1 MSQQLR
7 LFDSLDQYEGV
18 DLEYKSAK
26 GGLPHDL
33 WPTYSAFANTDG
45 GVIYLGVAERP
56 DGTLDVHGLRDA
68 QKLVKTFWDTVNN
81 RSKVNRNLLRD
92 QDVALIALD
101 EPGLSVIRIE
111 VPRASRFDRP
121 IYVGTDPFAGTYR
134 RSSEADYRCSEIE
147 VRRMFADQSDESR
160 DSQILDGF
168 TLDDLHEESLRQF
181 RNVWGSRSS
190 GDPWLTESNLGML
203 TKLGGWRRDRL
214 SQREGLTVAGLLMF
228 GKLEAIQ
235 DPAAIPGFHLDYRER
250 FSDDPGIR
258 YTDRVTSDGS
268 FECNLFQFYQ
278 QVILKLSSG
287 PGVKRPF
294 QVDAEG
300 YRRTATPVSEALQE
314 ALVNAL
320 IHCDYAGQGGV
331 VIDRHLERVEFSNPG
346 TLLISREQLLRG
358 GVSECRNKALQ
369 KMFQKLGVGDKL
381 GSGIDKIRS
390 GWQAAHLLPPVL
402 HETQRPDRVVLI
414 LPLVSLM
421 GEEVLSDLYRRF
433 GEAEITG
440 LQPEALQ
447 ALATACEEGEVSNRR
462 LQEQLSLHRV
472 DITQMLQ
479 RLVRDGFLV
488 PEGIGRG
495 RRYALGG
502 HAGTAGSSLLKPASS
517 PLKQG
522 GLPSLGL
529 PAPPLGVEPAP
540 EADPR
545 LLAIAEPV
553 RRTRRASPQL
563 LGDVILALCEGR
575 FLSIRQLATLLNRD
589 PENLRQKHVS
599 RLVRRR
605 ELELRYPSTPTHE
618 DQGYRRRPS

>member
-1 MSQQLR
+1 
-7 LFDSLDQYEGV
+7 
-18 DLEYKSAK
+18 
-26 GGLPHDL
+26 
-33 WPTYSAFANTDG
+33 
-45 GVIYLGVAERP
+45 
-56 DGTLDVHGLRDA
+56 
-68 QKLVKTFWDTVNN
+68 
-81 RSKVNRNLLRD
+81 
-92 QDVALIALD
+92 
-101 EPGLSVIRIE
+101 
-111 VPRASRFDRP
+111 
-121 IYVGTDPFAGTYR
+121 
-134 RSSEADYRCSEIE
+134 
-147 VRRMFADQSDESR
+147 
-160 DSQILDGF
+160 
-168 TLDDLHEESLRQF
+168 
-181 RNVWGSRSS
+181 
-190 GDPWLTESNLGML
+190 
-203 TKLGGWRRDRL
+203 
-214 SQREGLTVAGLLMF
+214 
-228 GKLEAIQ
+228 
-235 DPAAIPGFHLDYRER
+235 
-250 FSDDPGIR
+250 
-258 YTDRVTSDGS
+258 
-268 FECNLFQFYQ
+268 
-278 QVILKLSSG
+278 
-287 PGVKRPF
+287 
-294 QVDAEG
+294 
-300 YRRTATPVSEALQE
+300 
-314 ALVNAL
+314 
-320 IHCDYAGQGGV
+320 
-331 VIDRHLERVEFSNPG
+331 
-346 TLLISREQLLRG
+346 
-358 GVSECRNKALQ
+358 
-369 KMFQKLGVGDKL
+369 
-381 GSGIDKIRS
+381 
-390 GWQAAHLLPPVL
+390 
-402 HETQRPDRVVLI
+402 
-414 LPLVSLM
+414 M